1 MDLPRAWRRVAR
13 AAPAGGRLRR
23 LLAGLGIVVVALL
36 GAAGGWALAPSAT
49 AHVGPLELAVDVRPT
64 LDPGVAVDLPPV
76 GRITFDT
83 HSAPIAVQAR
93 ILTVDLDAAAVLVDS
108 PGPLLELQSTAPPVL
123 QDATV
128 RAAAL
133 AGGCAL
139 AGSAVALVAVYR
151 RPRPTLE
158 GLAIAVVG
166 LLALGLGAVRTF
178 DPAAL
183 AAPRFDGLLSRAP
196 YVAGT
201 SRDVAARLESYRSGV
216 SDVVRSVTTL
226 YAVAG
231 DLPARQEGGES
242 LTTLLHVSDIHL
254 NPLAFDVL
262 DRLVDQFAVDAVVDT
277 GDVTTWGT
285 ELEAGSL
292 DRVAGLGV
300 PYVFVRGNHD
310 SLATQ
315 QAVAAQP
322 NAVVLDGDVA
332 EVAGLR
338 IAGIGDASFT
348 PEVGET
354 TEEEMREELLESSR
368 ALARVVRTADLAGP
382 PVDIAMI
389 HNPGAL
395 DPVFGEVPLVL
406 AGHYHY
412 RIRRVDPDSGTRVMV
427 EGSSGGAGI
436 TSAGLRRLSDG
447 EPLALTATLLRFAAT
462 GERAG
467 QLVAYDEVT
476 VGGLGLT
483 SVTIERHV
491 IPVEPDEDGEGS
503 GPRPGGDREVPTE
516 GPGVAPA
523 PDQRPDGGQAAG
535 GGPRETP

>member
-1 MDLPRAWRRVAR
+1 MDLHRAWRRVAR

-23 LLAGLGIVVVALL
+23 LLAGLGIVTVVVL
-36 GAAGGWALAPSAT
+36 GAAGGWAMAPSAT

-83 HSAPIAVQAR
+83 HSAPIAVQVR
-93 ILTVDLDAAAVLVDS
+93 ILTVDLDAAAALVES
-108 PGPLLELQSTAPPVL
+108 SGSLLELQSTAPPAL
-123 QDATV
+123 QEATA
-128 RAAAL
+128 RAAAV

-139 AGSAVALVAVYR
+139 AGAAVALVAVYR

-166 LLALGLGAVRTF
+166 LLALGVGAVRTF

-231 DLPARQEGGES
+231 DLPARQEAGES
-242 LTTLLHVSDIHL
+242 LTTLLHISDIHL
-254 NPLAFDVL
+254 NPLAFDVV

-277 GDVTTWGT
+277 GDVTTWGS
-285 ELEAGSL
+285 ELESGSL
-292 DRVAGLGV
+292 DRIAALGV

-322 NAVVLDGDVA
+322 NTVVLDGDVA

-354 TEEEMREELLESSR
+354 TEEEMREELLATSR
-368 ALARVVRTADLAGP
+368 TLARAVRTADLAGP
-382 PVDIAMI
+382 PVDIAMV

-436 TSAGLRRLSDG
+436 TSAGLRRLGDG

-491 IPVEPDEDGEGS
+491 VPDESDEDDEGS
-503 GPRPGGDREVPTE
+503 GPLPGARG
-516 GPGVAPA
+516 
-523 PDQRPDGGQAAG
+523 
-535 GGPRETP
+535 TP